1 MTDDTGNLILEQLR
15 IIRSEIRDV
24 RSEIKD
30 VRDRVDSLDTQVQ
43 GLTYI
48 VTTAI
53 GALVVD
59 MKEVKR
65 RLSIIEG
72 RA

>member
-15 IIRSEIRDV
+15 IIPG
-24 RSEIKD
+24 EIKD

-43 GLTYI
+43 RLNYI

-53 GALVVD
+53 GALVLD

-65 RLSIIEG
+65 RLAILEG
-72 RA
+72 RPA

>member
-1 MTDDTGNLILEQLR
+1 MTDETANLILEQLR
-15 IIRSEIRDV
+15 NI

-30 VRDRVDSLDTQVQ
+30 VRDRVDSVDTQLQ

-53 GALVVD
+53 GALVLD
-59 MKEVKR
+59 MKEVTR

>member
-1 MTDDTGNLILEQLR
+1 MTDDTASLILEQLR
-15 IIRSEIRDV
+15 IIRSDFKDV
-24 RSEIKD
+24 RCEVQD

-43 GLTYI
+43 GLSYL

-59 MKEVKR
+59 KEVKR
-65 RLSIIEG
+65 RLAIIEG

>member
-1 MTDDTGNLILEQLR
+1 MTDETANLILEQLQL
-15 IIRSEIRDV
+15 IRA
-24 RSEIKD
+24 EIKD
-30 VRDRVDSLDTQVQ
+30 LRDRVESLDTQVQ

-59 MKEVKR
+59 TKEVKR
-65 RLSIIEG
+65 RLSALES
-72 RA
+72 RV

>member
-1 MTDDTGNLILEQLR
+1 MTDETANLILEQLR
-15 IIRSEIRDV
+15 NI

-30 VRDRVDSLDTQVQ
+30 VRDRVDSVDTQLQ

-53 GALVVD
+53 GALVLD

>member
-1 MTDDTGNLILEQLR
+1 MTDDTGSLILEQLR
-15 IIRSEIRDV
+15 IIRSEIK
-24 RSEIKD
+24 EL
-30 VRDRVDSLDTQVQ
+30 RDRVDSLDTQVQ
-43 GLTYI
+43 GLPYI

-53 GALVVD
+53 EALVVD

>member
-1 MTDDTGNLILEQLR
+1 MTDDTANLILEQLR
-15 IIRSEIRDV
+15 IIRSDITDV
-24 RSEIKD
+24 RSEIKE

-43 GLTYI
+43 GLSY
-48 VTTAI
+48 VVMTAI

-59 MKEVKR
+59 MKEVRR

>member
-1 MTDDTGNLILEQLR
+1 MSDEAANLGQLR
-15 IIRSEIRDV
+15 SI

-30 VRDRVDSLDTQVQ
+30 VRDRIENLDIQVQ
-43 GLTYI
+43 GLNFL

-65 RLSIIEG
+65 RLSVLEG
-72 RA
+72 RASK